1 MDTLERDWNNRMQE
15 LETKTRDR
23 SNRSHTMGSAAI
35 KDSDYDYTGIPDEA
49 SQLFE
54 EDQLQNYDS
63 YMDHLGKRRLGYGN
77 QRGY

>member
-1 MDTLERDWNNRMQE
+1 MDTLERDWNNCMQE
-15 LETKTRDR
+15 LETKTRER
-23 SNRSHTMGSAAI
+23 SNRSHTVGAAAI

-49 SQLFE
+49 SQEFE
-54 EDQLQNYDS
+54 ENQLQNYDS